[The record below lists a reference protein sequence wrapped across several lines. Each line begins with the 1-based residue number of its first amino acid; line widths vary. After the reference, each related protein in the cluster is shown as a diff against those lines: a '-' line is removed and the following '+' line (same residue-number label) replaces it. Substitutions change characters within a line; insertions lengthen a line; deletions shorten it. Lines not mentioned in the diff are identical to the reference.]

1 MPKYLIGLDEVG
13 RGALAGPVFVSA
25 VLIPEKLKI
34 NNKKLGKIYDSKKLN
49 PQKRF
54 LWYKYLVNELKIQ
67 FCVSKIYSQK
77 IDEINI
83 SSAANLAAFK
93 CVLKIIINKNNL
105 NPKNYKIF
113 LDGGLYLKSKDFQ
126 KKFFPNAKTIIGGD
140 KKYNVIKMASIIA
153 KIKRDKFMEN
163 LDKKYPQYF
172 FNKHK
177 GYGTK
182 LHLKLIKTYGPTP
195 IHRLTFL

>member
-1 MPKYLIGLDEVG
+1 MSKYLIGLDEVG

-25 VLIPEKLKI
+25 VLIPKKLKI

-49 PQKRF
+49 PIKRF
-54 LWYKYLVNELKIQ
+54 LWYKYLINDLKIK
-67 FCVSKIYSQK
+67 FSVSKIYSQK

-93 CVLKIIINKNNL
+93 CVLKIINQNNL
-105 NPKNYKIF
+105 KPKDYKIF

-126 KKFFPNAKTIIGGD
+126 NKFFPNAKTIVQGD
-140 KKYNVIKMASIIA
+140 KKYNAIKMASIIA
-153 KIKRDKFMEN
+153 KVKRDKFMEN
-163 LDKKYPQYF
+163 LEKKYPQYSF
-172 FNKHK
+172 SKHK

-195 IHRLTFL
+195 MHRLTFL

>member
-25 VLIPEKLKI
+25 VLIPKKLKI
-34 NNKKLGKIYDSKKLN
+34 GNKKLGKIYDSKKLN
-49 PQKRF
+49 PVKRF
-54 LWYKYLVNELKIQ
+54 LWYKYLVNDLKIK
-67 FCVSKIYSQK
+67 FVVSKVSSKK

-83 SSAANLAAFK
+83 SAAANLAAFK
-93 CVLKIIINKNNL
+93 CIRRIIDQNNL
-105 NPKNYKIF
+105 KQKDFKIL

-126 KKFFPNAKTIIGGD
+126 EEFFSSAKTIIHGD
-140 KKYNVIKMASIIA
+140 KKYNVIKIASIIA

-163 LDKKYPQYF
+163 LDKKYPQYLF
-172 FNKHK
+172 QKNK

-182 LHLKLIKTYGPTP
+182 LHLKLVKNYGPTP

>member
-25 VLIPEKLKI
+25 VLIPKKLKI
-34 NNKKLGKIYDSKKLN
+34 NSKKLGKIYDSKKLN
-49 PQKRF
+49 PIKRF
-54 LWYKYLVNELKIQ
+54 LWYKYLINDLKIK
-67 FCVSKIYSQK
+67 FSVSKIYSQK

-93 CVLKIIINKNNL
+93 CVLKIINQNNL
-105 NPKNYKIF
+105 NPKDYKIF

-126 KKFFPNAKTIIGGD
+126 NKFFPNAKTIIQGD

-153 KIKRDKFMEN
+153 KVKRDKFMEN
-163 LDKKYPQYF
+163 LEKKYPQYSF
-172 FNKHK
+172 SKHK

-182 LHLKLIKTYGPTP
+182 LHFKLIKTYGPTP
-195 IHRLTFL
+195 MHRLTFL

>member
-25 VLIPEKLKI
+25 VLIPKKLKI
-34 NNKKLGKIYDSKKLN
+34 GNKKLGKIYDSKKLN
-49 PQKRF
+49 PVKRF
-54 LWYKYLVNELKIQ
+54 LWYKYLVNDLKIK
-67 FCVSKIYSQK
+67 FVVSKVSSKK

-83 SSAANLAAFK
+83 STAANLAAFK
-93 CVLKIIINKNNL
+93 CIRRIIDQNNL
-105 NPKNYKIF
+105 KQKDFKIL

-126 KKFFPNAKTIIGGD
+126 EEFFLSAKTIIHGD
-140 KKYNVIKMASIIA
+140 KKYNVIKIASIIA

-163 LDKKYPQYF
+163 LDKKYPQYLF
-172 FNKHK
+172 QKNK

-182 LHLKLIKTYGPTP
+182 LHLKLVKNYGPTP

>member
-49 PQKRF
+49 PLKRF
-54 LWYKYLVNELKIQ
+54 LWYKYLINDLKIK
-67 FCVSKIYSQK
+67 FSVSKIHSQK

-93 CVLKIIINKNNL
+93 CVLKIINQNNL
-105 NPKNYKIF
+105 NSKDYKIF

-126 KKFFPNAKTIIGGD
+126 KKFFPNAKTVVRGD

-153 KIKRDKFMEN
+153 KVKRDKFMEN
-163 LDKKYPQYF
+163 LEKKYPQYSF
-172 FNKHK
+172 SKHK

-195 IHRLTFL
+195 MHRLTFL

>member
-34 NNKKLGKIYDSKKLN
+34 NNKKLGKIYDSKKLH
-49 PQKRF
+49 PLKRF
-54 LWYKYLVNELKIQ
+54 LWYKYLINDFKIK
-67 FCVSKIYSQK
+67 FSVSKIYSQK

-93 CVLKIIINKNNL
+93 CVLKIINQNNL
-105 NPKNYKIF
+105 KPKDYKIF

-126 KKFFPNAKTIIGGD
+126 KKFFPNAKTVVGGD

-153 KIKRDKFMEN
+153 KVKRDKFMEN
-163 LDKKYPQYF
+163 LEKKYPQYSF
-172 FNKHK
+172 SKHK

-195 IHRLTFL
+195 MHRLTFL

>member
-25 VLIPEKLKI
+25 VLIPENLKI
-34 NNKKLGKIYDSKKLN
+34 RNKKLGKIYDSKKLN
-49 PQKRF
+49 PRKRF
-54 LWYKYLVNELKIQ
+54 LWYKYLINDLKIK
-67 FCVSKIYSQK
+67 FSVSKIYSQK

-83 SSAANLAAFK
+83 SSAANLASFK
-93 CVLKIIINKNNL
+93 CVSKIINQNNL
-105 NPKNYKIF
+105 NPKDYKIF

-126 KKFFPNAKTIIGGD
+126 KKFFPNAKTVVRGD

-153 KIKRDKFMEN
+153 KVKRDKFMEN
-163 LDKKYPQYF
+163 LEKKYPQYSF
-172 FNKHK
+172 SKHK